1 MQTQEYLLNALV
13 FFMGSPIL
21 KRNALRV
28 IQICMFHQV
37 FLTQKI
43 IKQQQPNGS
52 TKRVVQIYVPEFIT
66 KSFVVILPYHAQKIQ
81 QPLKEDLLLTEEQ
94 KMFITSRQFRQDYF
108 TKDKET
114 LTLIAK
120 EFIQKVAD
128 RNEDYNKLMRSF
140 ESL

>member
-1 MQTQEYLLNALV
+1 
-13 FFMGSPIL
+13 MGSPIL

-81 QPLKEDLLLTEEQ
+81 QPLKEDLLLTEE
-94 KMFITSRQFRQDYF
+94 
-108 TKDKET
+108 
-114 LTLIAK
+114 
-120 EFIQKVAD
+120 
-128 RNEDYNKLMRSF
+128 
-140 ESL
+140 